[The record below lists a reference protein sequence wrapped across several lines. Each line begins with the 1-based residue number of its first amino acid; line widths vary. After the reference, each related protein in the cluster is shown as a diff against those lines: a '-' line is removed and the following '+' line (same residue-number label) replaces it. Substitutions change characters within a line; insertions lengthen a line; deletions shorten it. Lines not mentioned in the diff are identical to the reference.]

1 MLPTQ
6 YGMYEQL
13 YFHSLM
19 NDTTEQENLLKQ
31 IVQVVSKLSLE
42 DALIPFLPGEKHCQ
56 SY

>member
-1 MLPTQ
+1 MPTQ

-19 NDTTEQENLLKQ
+19 NDTTEQENLLNQ